1 MRQLRPPVL
10 DEMSL
15 ENALT
20 HLIAEFSFPQ
30 NNIQCHFHYGL
41 QTTPINETVLF
52 TLYRLVQE
60 LLNNISKHAKATQI
74 HISLKQI
81 GDSIQLV
88 VNDNGVGI
96 PFSKR
101 TSGFGLR
108 GIEERVRALGGDW
121 TLTTQNGTQISVNL
135 PTF

>member
-1 MRQLRPPVL
+1 
-10 DEMSL
+10 MSL
-15 ENALT
+15 EKALK
-20 HLIAEFSFPQ
+20 HLIAEFSFPER
-30 NNIQCHFHYGL
+30 NIQCHFHYGL
-41 QTTPINETVLF
+41 QETPINETVLF

-74 HISLKQI
+74 HISLEQVN
-81 GDSIQLV
+81 DQIQLIV
-88 VNDNGVGI
+88 DDNGVGI

-121 TLTTQNGTQISVNL
+121 TLTTQNGTKISVNL